1 MNRTHSKIKIDN
13 QFCSVR
19 KFRML
24 TLLFFTFISQITAN
38 AQSDTLEKIKIHN
51 EDSLKVQAIKTK
63 QANIEAATKA
73 HFQHFVLKN
82 EDGTFGYAIFVDGN
96 MTYHQPNIPALIGT
110 KGFAQVD
117 HAGAAAKL
125 AIQKIKEGESPPTLS
140 VEEVDKIING
150 K

>member
-1 MNRTHSKIKIDN
+1 MNRTHSKIKINN

-24 TLLFFTFISQITAN
+24 TLLFFTFVFQIGTK
-38 AQSDTLEKIKIHN
+38 AQTSALEHMKIYDQ
-51 EDSLKVQAIKTK
+51 DSLIAQAIRTK

-73 HFQHFVLKN
+73 HIQYFVLKN
-82 EDGTFGYAIFVDGN
+82 EDGTFGYAIFIDGN
-96 MTYHQPNIPALIGT
+96 MIYNQPNIPAVSGY
-110 KGFAQVD
+110 KGFDKVN
-117 HAGAAAKL
+117 HAEAIAKL

-140 VEEVDKIING
+140 VEEVERIINA